1 MGFSSQAGQVMV
13 RTQTTADTFPADI
26 GTAGIAVRLR
36 SGGLAPSRELM
47 IPDPE
52 IGGGRD
58 IPDAYLG
65 GVSWSGDYEFYARMP
80 MLSTFFRAAL
90 GTATS
95 AAATGVNTHT
105 FTPSDAAQLP
115 FLGIEERIGSGLETY
130 RYTDSVVNTL
140 HLEADAGGYL
150 QGTAGIIARKQ
161 TAGNTATAAAGKWDE
176 TPMLVGT
183 NITLTY
189 NSVTVGAKS
198 FSLDINNN
206 FEDDDYRLGSFFIGD
221 LTPKRRE
228 VTAGFSIREEN
239 SAMWRQAVYGTP
251 GATAPGGIATKNQL
265 VINMATYEDIQGGTP
280 ATKHSL
286 QITIPNFILTP
297 YALEASG
304 DDVIESDLEGQ
315 AVKPVT
321 ATPLMTAV
329 VKSSNAAI
337 A

>member
-1 MGFSSQAGQVMV
+1 MGYSSQAGQVVV
-13 RTQTTADTFPADI
+13 RTQTTPDVFPADLA
-26 GTAGIAVRLR
+26 TAGMAVKLR
-36 SGGLAPSRELM
+36 TGGLAPSRELM

-58 IPDAYLG
+58 VGDAYLG
-65 GVSWSGDYEFYARMP
+65 GVSFSGDYEFYARMP
-80 MLSTFFRAAL
+80 SLSTFLQAVL
-90 GTATS
+90 GDADTVT
-95 AAATGVNTHT
+95 ATGVSTHT
-105 FTPSDAAQLP
+105 ITPSDGSQLP

-130 RYTDSVVNTL
+130 RYTDAVVNTL

-161 TAGNTATAAAGKWDE
+161 VAGVTATDADEMWDDS
-176 TPMLVGT
+176 PMIVGT

-189 NSVTVGAKS
+189 NAVTVGAKS
-198 FSLDINNN
+198 FSIDINNN

-228 VTAGFSIREEN
+228 VTASFTIRETD

-251 GATAPGGIATKNQL
+251 GATAPGGLTTKNQL
-265 VINMATYEDIQGGTP
+265 VISMSTYEEIAGGTP
-280 ATKHSL
+280 STPHSL
-286 QITIPNFILTP
+286 TITIPKFALTP

-304 DDVIESDLEGQ
+304 DDIIESDLEGQ
-315 AVKPVT
+315 ALRPAS